1 MGRFK
6 IAILIC
12 SYNEE
17 KTIRNVVLEA
27 SKIGKV
33 FLVDDCSQDKTKEKI
48 SDLNIY
54 YYKNNRNI
62 GYERS
67 LERGFKIV
75 LKKNYDFLITMD
87 ADGQHEIKSVKK
99 IISRIKNFDILIGS
113 RKKKN
118 NLLEKILSFFSNKY
132 LGIDDILCGLKAYR
146 LRKFLKDKN
155 KLKNIIGTKYLF
167 YGIINNL
174 SISQVEISCKKREVG
189 KSRYYSNIFN
199 YIKIFK
205 LIFIIKNLNKN
216 A

>member
-33 FLVDDCSQDKTKEKI
+33 FLIDDCSQDMTKEKI

-174 SISQVEISCKKREVG
+174 SISQVEISCNKREVG
-189 KSRYYSNIFN
+189 KSRYHSSFT
-199 YIKIFK
+199 
-205 LIFIIKNLNKN
+205 
-216 A
+216 

>member
-48 SDLNIY
+48 EGLNIHY
-54 YYKNNRNI
+54 FKNNKNI

-67 LERGFKIV
+67 LDKGFKIV
-75 LKKNYDFLITMD
+75 LKKNYDLLITMD

-113 RKKKN
+113 RKKRIISLK
-118 NLLEKILSFFSNKY
+118 KFYPFSNKY

-146 LRKFLKDKN
+146 LKKFPKNKN
-155 KLKNIIGTKYLF
+155 KLQNIIGTKYLF

-174 SISQVEISCKKREVG
+174 NISQVEISCKKRKVG
-189 KSRYYSNIFN
+189 RSRYYSNILN
-199 YIKIFK
+199 YLKI
-205 LIFIIKNLNKN
+205 LN
-216 A
+216 

>member
-48 SDLNIY
+48 DDLNIHY
-54 YYKNNRNI
+54 FKNNKNI

-67 LERGFKIV
+67 LDKGFKIV
-75 LKKNYDFLITMD
+75 LKKNYDLLITMD

-118 NLLEKILSFFSNKY
+118 NFLEKILSFFSNKY

-146 LRKFLKDKN
+146 LKKFLKNKN
-155 KLKNIIGTKYLF
+155 KLQNIIGTKYLF

-174 SISQVEISCKKREVG
+174 NISQVEISCKKRKVG
-189 KSRYYSNIFN
+189 RSRYYSNILN
-199 YIKIFK
+199 YIKILK
-205 LIFIIKNLNKN
+205 LILIIKNFKKN

>member
-33 FLVDDCSQDKTKEKI
+33 FLIDDCSQDMTKEKI

-174 SISQVEISCKKREVG
+174 SISQVEISCNKREVG

-205 LIFIIKNLNKN
+205 LIFIIKNLKKN